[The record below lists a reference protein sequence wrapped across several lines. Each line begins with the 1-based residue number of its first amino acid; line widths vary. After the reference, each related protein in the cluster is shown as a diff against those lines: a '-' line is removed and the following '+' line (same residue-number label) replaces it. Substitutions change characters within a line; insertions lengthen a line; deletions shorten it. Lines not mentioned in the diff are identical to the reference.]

1 MIRQELGPVLADER
15 FGAELIETL
24 QAYFDTGENVT
35 AAGRRLN
42 LATRTVTYRI
52 EKVESL
58 LGHPLDD
65 EHRRRLSTALLV
77 HRLRSGD

>member
-1 MIRQELGPVLADER
+1 
-15 FGAELIETL
+15 
-24 QAYFDTGENVT
+24 VT
-35 AAGRRLN
+35 AAGRQLN
-42 LATRTVTYRI
+42 LATRTVTYRL

-65 EHRRRLSTALLV
+65 QHRRRLSTALLA